1 MHELFRL
8 LCFEFKVTS
17 IEYFMDTLQEYE
29 VQTIIENLE
38 YNERGAWERT
48 RFQSYCNIQK
58 SSSKRISPK
67 DLITFPW
74 EKEDDNTDQ
83 INGNSEP
90 LTKEDIQRLKKEAAK
105 IIQSQTL
112 ETDGE

>member
-1 MHELFRL
+1 ME
-8 LCFEFKVTS
+8 
-17 IEYFMDTLQEYE
+17 EYE
-29 VQTIIENLE
+29 VQTIIENIE

-58 SSSKRISPK
+58 SSTKKIKPT

-83 INGNSEP
+83 ISTNSEP
-90 LTKEDIQRLKKEAAK
+90 LTHAVLKRLKEQAK
-105 IIQSQTL
+105 IISQTL

>member
-1 MHELFRL
+1 
-8 LCFEFKVTS
+8 
-17 IEYFMDTLQEYE
+17 MDSLQEYE
-29 VQTIIENLE
+29 IEPILE
-38 YNERGAWERT
+38 CISTYERGDWERT
-48 RFQSYCNIQK
+48 RFIAYCNLQK
-58 SSSKRISPK
+58 SSTKKIKPT

-90 LTKEDIQRLKKEAAK
+90 LTQSEIERLKEQAR
-105 IIQSQTL
+105 IISQTL